1 MRRSSVFSPLGKLNR
16 RNIMLFLALLGP
28 GIITANVDNDA
39 GGITT

>member
-1 MRRSSVFSPLGKLNR
+1 MSFWQRIKPFRVRL
-16 RNIMLFLALLGP
+16 LALVLVLGP